1 MTCGFD
7 TLPAPEALFRV
18 GRMPDVWRWADWSHM
33 GRGRWDDP
41 RGLYRV
47 LYASCSRLGAFLEV
61 LAPLRP
67 DPELAAQLG
76 RIRSNDRGA
85 LQTALPGHV
94 PARWRHERVLGHG
107 VPDEVNGL
115 LVVVGG
121 SISLATLRRALAGVA
136 RRFGLRD
143 LDAAA
148 IRLSA
153 PRGFTQDVSR
163 YVYDRVAKGGSQ
175 FAGLYY
181 LSKHG
186 DDIANCGIFERE
198 GPFPVTSVERTAIDS
213 DDYDFVTSCSLL
225 GLEAGS

>member
-7 TLPAPEALFRV
+7 TLAAPQALFRV
-18 GRMPDVWRWADWSHM
+18 GRMPDVWRWADRSHL
-33 GRGRWDDP
+33 GRGRWDDS
-41 RGLYRV
+41 RGRYRV

-85 LQTALPGHV
+85 PQTALPGHV

-121 SISLATLRRALAGVA
+121 SVSLATLRCALAGVA

-153 PRGFTQDVSR
+153 PRGFTQVVSR
-163 YVYDRVAKGGSQ
+163 FVYDAVAEGGSR
-175 FAGLYY
+175 FAGIYY
-181 LSKHG
+181 LSRHG

-198 GPFPVTSVERTAIDS
+198 GSFPVMSVERSAIDS
-213 DDYDFVTSCSLL
+213 DDYDFVTACSLL
-225 GLEAGS
+225 GLEAG